1 MAARSAVIPS
11 LETLPL
17 TQCHQ
22 VRGLAESG
30 GEAKP
35 CSKPSSTCRL
45 FPAGVRWTEESGWP
59 QTGRVPAA
67 LRIKAKA
74 SVLGNFNGSRVG
86 FIGAEIFGILAIAV
100 GCRNQR
106 AFRPGC
112 QAVWPKVL
120 VQEPADG
127 ERIFVRESADAN
139 AFAIS
144 RFLNKDLG
152 PEPADGERIF
162 VRESADALTQVLLL
176 ALSGDDQ
183 LKPSL
188 EGNPP

>member
-1 MAARSAVIPS
+1 M
-11 LETLPL
+11 
-17 TQCHQ
+17 
-22 VRGLAESG
+22 
-30 GEAKP
+30 
-35 CSKPSSTCRL
+35 
-45 FPAGVRWTEESGWP
+45 
-59 QTGRVPAA
+59 
-67 LRIKAKA
+67 KAKA

-127 ERIFVRESADAN
+127 ERIFVRESADA
-139 AFAIS
+139 
-144 RFLNKDLG
+144 
-152 PEPADGERIF
+152 
-162 VRESADALTQVLLL
+162 LTQVLLL
-176 ALSGDDQ
+176 ALSGDDR